1 MYHTRTFKIAALI
14 AALVVIFLFYLN
26 GLQGSF
32 YYDDHKPLS
41 QLAYVSDINSGLA
54 FIFGE
59 TSGVLGRSVSM
70 ASFLFNINDW
80 PNQPSGFLLIN
91 VIIHLING
99 ALVALIAYL
108 LLSITDSGNQKSVFY
123 IALLCSFFW
132 LILPINAATNL
143 IVIQRMA
150 SLSTLFIL
158 LGLAGYLAVL
168 KYQASAMT
176 GNFKSNLSLLLAVL
190 FTTLL
195 AMFSKENGVLLPCFL
210 LVLELTILSKVANI
224 NKHKRARISIGLLS
238 LSLIVIAILVQA
250 HGAGL
255 SPEGRAYTLM
265 ERAISQPLVLID
277 YLKIAFI
284 PLDYQQINPF
294 HDNYSVIGNKISDL
308 TTLAPMLII
317 FGLLAF
323 AIKYRKAMPW
333 LSFAIFWFLLA
344 HLLESTLIPLEPY
357 FLHRNYLALIG
368 PCIAI
373 AVSVAHYSGTYSKL
387 IKSIFA
393 AYLVALSF
401 TLLLT
406 TQLWGQPF
414 TAAEQWFVAQ
424 KGSERASGNLTEHL
438 LKQGRIMDAWSAMEF
453 QVNNCPSCIDTRVK
467 AITLSCMAKQ
477 EGKVTEHLQAAI
489 NIIDTTKIVHTPS
502 TIEIAINVAANQSC
516 QSLTLDNL
524 LLLNQKLLEKN
535 SLSNYFKR
543 IIHESNAQIQL
554 AQGNDDKALNSYYL
568 AWHLIRSHLTAYK
581 LVEVHKKL
589 NQIDSALKFVNE
601 EMCAVTSTRPFSSNQ
616 AQERCNHLASQL
628 EQLKEGK

>member
-1 MYHTRTFKIAALI
+1 MYHTRVFKIAALF
-14 AALVVIFLFYLN
+14 ATLVALFLFYFN

-32 YYDDHKPLS
+32 YYDDYKPLN
-41 QLAYVSDINSGLA
+41 QLAYVSDINSSLA

-70 ASFLFNINDW
+70 TSFLLNTNDW

-108 LLSITDSGNQKSVFY
+108 LLTITDSGKRNSTFY

-132 LILPINAATNL
+132 LVLPINTATNL

-158 LGLAGYLAVL
+158 LGLAGYLAIL
-168 KYQASAMT
+168 KQQADAVSESL
-176 GNFKSNLSLLLAVL
+176 KSNIYLLLIVL

-195 AMFSKENGVLLPCFL
+195 AMFSKENGILLPSFL
-210 LVLELTILSKVANI
+210 LALELTILSKVANI
-224 NKHKRARISIGLLS
+224 NKHQRARIGIGLLA
-238 LSLIVIAILVQA
+238 LSLVVIAILVQA
-250 HGAGL
+250 YSAGL
-255 SPEGRAYTLM
+255 SPEGRTYTLI
-265 ERAISQPLVLID
+265 ERAISQPLILID
-277 YLKIAFI
+277 YLNIAFI
-284 PLDYQQINPF
+284 PINYQQINPF

-308 TTLAPMLII
+308 MLLAPMLMM
-317 FGLLAF
+317 FGFLAL
-323 AIKYRKAMPW
+323 AIKYRKTMPW
-333 LSFAIFWFLLA
+333 FSFAIFWFLLA

-387 IKSIFA
+387 IKGVFA

-401 TLLLT
+401 ILLLT

-414 TAAEQWFVAQ
+414 TAAEQWFVVQ

-438 LKQGRIMDAWSAMEF
+438 LKQGRLMDAWSAMEF
-453 QVNNCPSCIDTRVK
+453 QVNNCPNCIDTRVK
-467 AITLSCMAKQ
+467 AITLSCMARQ
-477 EGKVTEHLQAAI
+477 EGKVAEHLQAAI

-502 TIEIAINVAANQSC
+502 TIEVAINVAANKDC
-516 QSLTLDNL
+516 QSLTLDDL
-524 LLLNQKLLEKN
+524 LLLNQKLLEKD
-535 SLSNYFKR
+535 SLSEYFKR
-543 IIHESNAQIQL
+543 TIHESNAQIQL
-554 AQGNDDKALNSYYL
+554 AQSNYDKALKSYYL

-581 LVEVHKKL
+581 LVETYKKL
-589 NQIDSALKFVNE
+589 NQIDNALRFVNN
-601 EMCAVTSTRPFSSNQ
+601 EMCAVTSSRPFSGNQ
-616 AQERCNHLASQL
+616 AQERCDRLASQL